1 MPGRSTRSC
10 RVGIVERL
18 STGESFSPAKP
29 SSAGAYTQPYPWRF
43 TLESRTN
50 YWEWTFS
57 GESPNHRYLVPE
69 IVHALKELPEG
80 RILDIGCGNGAVA
93 GKIASAGFDVTGIDF
108 TSSGIDRARRSFPTL
123 QFLDH
128 DINEPLP
135 EDLRGRFDVVLSAEV
150 IEHLFF
156 PRTLF
161 TRTREAL
168 GSEGH
173 IILSTP
179 FHGYFKNLVMA
190 VTGKFDHHWQV
201 GSDFGHI
208 KFFSQRSLGAMASEC
223 GFDPIFWGRGGR
235 LRPLAATMVMTGKMD
250 PNFAPGDSSI

>member
-1 MPGRSTRSC
+1 M
-10 RVGIVERL
+10 
-18 STGESFSPAKP
+18 
-29 SSAGAYTQPYPWRF
+29 
-43 TLESRTN
+43 ESRTH

-57 GESPNHRYLVPE
+57 GASPNHRYLVPALL
-69 IVHALKELPEG
+69 HALKEIPRG
-80 RILDIGCGNGAVA
+80 RILDIGCGNGAVT
-93 GKIASAGFDVTGIDF
+93 GKVASAGFDVTGIDF

-135 EDLRGRFDVVLSAEV
+135 EDLLGQFDVVLSAEV

-156 PRTLF
+156 PRTVF
-161 TRTREAL
+161 ARAREAL

-173 IILSTP
+173 VILSTP
-179 FHGYFKNLVMA
+179 FHGYFKNLA
-190 VTGKFDHHWQV
+190 LALTGKFDHHWQV

-250 PNFAPGDSSI
+250 PGFTPGDPSF

>member
-1 MPGRSTRSC
+1 
-10 RVGIVERL
+10 
-18 STGESFSPAKP
+18 
-29 SSAGAYTQPYPWRF
+29 
-43 TLESRTN
+43 
-50 YWEWTFS
+50 
-57 GESPNHRYLVPE
+57 
-69 IVHALKELPEG
+69 
-80 RILDIGCGNGAVA
+80 
-93 GKIASAGFDVTGIDF
+93 
-108 TSSGIDRARRSFPTL
+108 
-123 QFLDH
+123 LDH

-161 TRTREAL
+161 TRAREAL

-223 GFDPIFWGRGGR
+223 GFAPIFWARGGR

-250 PNFAPGDSSI
+250 PNFAPGDPSI